1 MDVQNVTTGHY
12 ICIMRRKIFKEDIL
26 KAGKDLMF
34 VNGFNATGIK
44 QITDEVGIPKGSFY
58 HHFENKEAFGIE
70 ILKYYWQNGH
80 QYFTKIFIETDLSPI
95 QQLKQFFAS
104 MIDFYQSKADCKLG
118 CMLGNFSAEMGGINE
133 NFRIV
138 LDSILKENEV
148 FIINCLKE
156 AQDKGEI
163 DKEKDVDLLGEFIIS
178 SWHGAIIRMK
188 SAGKIKPLKNF
199 ETVLFE
205 QIL

>member
-1 MDVQNVTTGHY
+1 MTTGHY
-12 ICIMRRKIFKEDIL
+12 FCLMRRKIYKEDIL
-26 KAGKDLMF
+26 EVGKNLMF
-34 VNGFNATGIK
+34 VNGYHATGIK
-44 QITDEVGIPKGSFY
+44 QITDKVGIPKGSFY

-80 QYFTKIFIETDLSPI
+80 QYFTQKFIESDLSPI
-95 QQLKQFFAS
+95 HQLKHFFAS
-104 MIDFYQSKADCKLG
+104 MIDFYKTKADCKLG
-118 CMLGNFSAEMGGINE
+118 CMLGNFSAEMGDTNE

-138 LDSILKENEV
+138 LDSILIENEI
-148 FIINCLKE
+148 FIINCLRE
-156 AQDKGEI
+156 AQEEGEI
-163 DKEKDVDLLGEFIIS
+163 AKEKDVDLLGEFIIS

-188 SAGKIKPLKNF
+188 SAGKINPLKNF